1 MMYPFVQLN
10 DNTEIVH
17 SEILEG
23 ENGGEKVKVY
33 IETPIDGG
41 FKSAVCYLPE
51 YEWEEITGFTDEEIS
66 THLKFLK
73 STAHLIIQFAR
84 EGGFDDAADF

>member
-1 MMYPFVQLN
+1 MYPFVQLN
-10 DNTEIVH
+10 DETEIVH

-23 ENGGEKVKVY
+23 DRVRVY
-33 IETPIDGG
+33 IETPVDGG

-51 YEWEEITGFTDEEIS
+51 YKWEGIKGFTDGEIRK
-66 THLKFLK
+66 HHEFIE
-73 STAHLIIQFAR
+73 STAHLIIRFAR